1 MPTIKKKSKKKDYI
15 VVEKY
20 MRNILGLD
28 TRLYKINLNQGF
40 HCNKKLTLKK
50 KVNPLT
56 KKIKNNPLI
65 YDILTHHKK
74 ISTKT
79 LKKDTKITEHLI

>member
-28 TRLYKINLNQGF
+28 TRLYKINL
-40 HCNKKLTLKK
+40 
-50 KVNPLT
+50 
-56 KKIKNNPLI
+56 
-65 YDILTHHKK
+65 
-74 ISTKT
+74 
-79 LKKDTKITEHLI
+79 